1 MEGHYSHGL
10 NRVDMY
16 LKDIRTG
23 VCAVEGEPVVEKESA
38 ATSLVDGNN
47 LLGPVV
53 GNFCMDLA
61 IRKAKEVGVGW
72 VVAHGSNHFG
82 FAGYYSMQA
91 LKENMI
97 MSETSLAPVC
107 HLPTRGKERTLG
119 TSPLSV
125 AAPAEHGARFVP
137 DTSAVALGKVRAGL
151 SADPIPDGWGCDPEG
166 HVTTDPKSVLTG
178 GGLVPIGGSEATE
191 ELYKVQRQNGFKTTR
206 KNVSEST
213 KSFISC
219 FSEKASLYNLF
230 VLHNLSRF
238 GFQGQFFVAINLEN
252 FAPGFTERMSALLSI
267 SRGQDPADPGS
278 PVLAPGDPERLNM
291 KKCEET
297 GGRPYHIN
305 VVK

>member
-1 MEGHYSHGL
+1 
-10 NRVDMY
+10 VDMY

-61 IRKAKEVGVGW
+61 IRKAKEVGVG
-72 VVAHGSNHFG
+72 SNHFG

-107 HLPTRGKERTLG
+107 HLPTRGKE
-119 TSPLSV
+119 
-125 AAPAEHGARFVP
+125 
-137 DTSAVALGKVRAGL
+137 VRMSFNL
-151 SADPIPDGWGCDPEG
+151 ENKSTCDA
-166 HVTTDPKSVLTG
+166 S
-178 GGLVPIGGSEATE
+178 

-267 SRGQDPADPGS
+267 HPEADPGS

-305 VVK
+305 VNDYVKKIGVSQLLPCDKVVSV